1 MAIEADFGVL
11 RIRKAEVAG
20 NAQSP
25 LLAQH
30 RERLAVLILL
40 PPDQVLVL
48 IDMRVSER
56 LHGAVTIVAGTR
68 SDADMHRID
77 SGRVR
82 LPRRAGRLL
91 RRCGRRHRTGGDQ
104 CHRGEGALEPGQPS
118 APHRP
123 IVRWTLRIAVAKA
136 SGRTDAS
143 LANEA

>member
-68 SDADMHRID
+68 RDADLLRLD

-82 LPRRAGRLL
+82 LPRRAARPM
-91 RRCGRRHRTGGDQ
+91 RRTWHRHR
-104 CHRGEGALEPGQPS
+104 
-118 APHRP
+118 
-123 IVRWTLRIAVAKA
+123 
-136 SGRTDAS
+136 
-143 LANEA
+143 